1 MNGGSLGSTPMTL
14 VDFAWRGV
22 RAVGLLMPWFAL
34 EDGEGFGGAGS
45 LPVIL
50 LVVGFLMFVLGY
62 ALRDVLGRRKQRAD
76 AARKAAQARPSGGK

>member
-1 MNGGSLGSTPMTL
+1 MTL
-14 VDFAWRGV
+14 VDFALRGV
-22 RAVGLLMPWFAL
+22 RAVGLLVPWFAL
-34 EDGEGFGGAGS
+34 EDGEGFEGGAGS

-76 AARKAAQARPSGGK
+76 AAKKAAQARPSGGK